1 MDELLQKAG
10 ARGVPEHLVD
20 GLAGYIA
27 EGYPVGSYLEA
38 LLSNDLRGVFTRGD
52 DEALAGLH
60 STMMFLYNDCPSVCW
75 GAPSKVQAWFERG
88 GARGRESVT

>member
-52 DEALAGLH
+52 DSSLAGLH
-60 STMMFLYNDCPSVCW
+60 STVMFLYNDAPSACW
-75 GAPSKVQAWFERG
+75 GSAEKMQAWLERG
-88 GARGRESVT
+88 GVAGLERAS